1 MFKKKNVDMLRKELD
16 YIELIKLSILENK
29 FIFDEIQ
36 YTFCKIKDI
45 KNTLKRIQN
54 KGVLDE
60 IELFE
65 MKNFAIQNNE
75 IFKNYKRLNL
85 NIDYIKFRDLDKIT
99 ALLDPDNLKLPTFQ
113 IYDSYSNELKQIR
126 KIKSTIENEI
136 FKECNEKKI
145 QQLKA
150 ERLEIVVKE
159 EKESLQIRK
168 NISDELFNYIDDI
181 NQDIIAIGKLD
192 FLIAK
197 VNLAQK
203 YGGIKPHINT
213 KNQIYF
219 KDVISPSMVEILA
232 KENKTYMPISIEI
245 NKKITLISG
254 ANMGGKSVSMKNIA
268 LNLYLFQCGFYV
280 FAKEA
285 DLCVLDFIYLI
296 SNDMQDINKGL
307 STFGA
312 EIIKLKEISK
322 LMKLQDGF
330 IALDEFARGTNPI
343 EGKLLL
349 RAVCTYFKKFNS
361 ISLISTHYDEILL
374 EDVDYYQVVGL
385 KNINFN
391 NLKMQIDLKNSQ
403 STSKKSIDIL
413 QENMDYRLEKVNKET
428 KVPKDAIN
436 VCKLLGLDNE
446 IIEIA
451 DKLSENN
458 YKGDE
463 YE

>member
-1 MFKKKNVDMLRKELD
+1 MLRKELD

-54 KGVLDE
+54 KGILDE

-65 MKNFAIQNNE
+65 IKNFAIQNNE

-85 NIDYIKFRDLDKIT
+85 NIDYIKFRDLDKIIT
-99 ALLDPDNLKLPTFQ
+99 LLDPDNLKLPTFQ
-113 IYDSYSNELKQIR
+113 IYDSYSNELKNIR
-126 KIKSTIENEI
+126 TIKSTIENEI
-136 FKECNEKKI
+136 FKESNEKKI
-145 QQLKA
+145 QQLKN

-181 NQDIIAIGKLD
+181 NKDIKVIGKLD

-219 KDVISPSMVEILA
+219 KDAINPSMVELLS
-232 KENKTYMPISIEI
+232 KENKTYMPISMDI

-254 ANMGGKSVSMKNIA
+254 ANMGGKSVSMKNIE

-280 FAKEA
+280 FAK
-285 DLCVLDFIYLI
+285 
-296 SNDMQDINKGL
+296 
-307 STFGA
+307 
-312 EIIKLKEISK
+312 
-322 LMKLQDGF
+322 
-330 IALDEFARGTNPI
+330 
-343 EGKLLL
+343 
-349 RAVCTYFKKFNS
+349 
-361 ISLISTHYDEILL
+361 
-374 EDVDYYQVVGL
+374 
-385 KNINFN
+385 
-391 NLKMQIDLKNSQ
+391 
-403 STSKKSIDIL
+403 
-413 QENMDYRLEKVNKET
+413 
-428 KVPKDAIN
+428 
-436 VCKLLGLDNE
+436 
-446 IIEIA
+446 
-451 DKLSENN
+451 
-458 YKGDE
+458 
-463 YE
+463 